1 MMNRFFL
8 YYLLFF
14 LIIACGDP
22 SLQEGT
28 NSAKQLLEEAEEA
41 VLNYQGIETDSI
53 MQLRMEY
60 YHKASTFNDSIHT
73 YRAHFYLGEF
83 YQSRGIY
90 KDAMSEYEKA
100 LQHISDDA
108 DSARYVQTKIAIATT
123 EIELGN
129 KYKAGEIL
137 LDAYEV
143 AQRNKRTMQLINV
156 NGNMG
161 ILSLD
166 LKNFQD
172 AKKSFKEA
180 IQTIEEKQLI
190 AKDSINYVE
199 DYINYHMF
207 LAKAYQAE
215 TMLDSAMSYIDKG
228 IIIADFYKDIEGKAY
243 LYELKG
249 KTYTAQGKYEE
260 AHENLTASKEI
271 FIDFENEKQ
280 ISKIMYL
287 LANNHFQK
295 GETSEALELL
305 DELEARY
312 QQKFLLE
319 TDYYDALV
327 LKANVYKSTKQF
339 ENESVYRQKS
349 ADLQKEIAER
359 QDKTAFFQTATQYEI
374 EKLKNKFEAQHQ
386 KDEKRFYSF
395 LAIAII
401 VIGVFGFLL
410 YKQISKKKVV
420 VVPAVKSEPEKTA
433 SIPPKKEKSTTQ
445 TSIKSDKT
453 VDEILQKLK
462 NLEAQEFYLNPKYN
476 LYATA
481 KKIDTNTTYL
491 STILNTHK
499 KMTFTEYLNNLRI
512 QYTLNRLANDKK
524 FRMYTIKAIAKEV
537 GYKSHGSF
545 SRAFKAKTGE
555 NPSTYLKKIR

>member
-1 MMNRFFL
+1 MNRFFHCC
-8 YYLLFF
+8 LLFI
-14 LIIACGDP
+14 LIYACADT
-22 SLQEGT
+22 SSSSST
-28 NSAKQLLEEAEEA
+28 NNNVKIILEEAEEA
-41 VLNYQGIETDSI
+41 LLNYQGIETDTM

-60 YHKASTFNDSIHT
+60 FHKATTFNDSVHT
-73 YRAHFYLGEF
+73 YRAHFYLGAF

-90 KDAMSEYEKA
+90 KEAMTEYDNA
-100 LQHISDDA
+100 LQNISDDA
-108 DSARYVQTKIAIATT
+108 DSARYVQTKLAIATT

-143 AQRNKRTMQLINV
+143 AQRNKRTMQLIHI

-166 LKNFQD
+166 LNNFQE
-172 AKKSFKEA
+172 AKESFTEA
-180 IQTIEEKQLI
+180 ITTIEEKDLI

-215 TMLDSAMSYIDKG
+215 KLLDSAMLYIDKG
-228 IIIADFYKDIEGKAY
+228 IIIADYYKDIEGKAY
-243 LYELKG
+243 LFELKG
-249 KTYTAQGKYEE
+249 KTKTAQGIFPE
-260 AHENLTASKEI
+260 AYANLTESKEI
-271 FIDFENEKQ
+271 FTQLKNDKQ

-287 LANNHFQK
+287 LADYHFQK
-295 GETSEALELL
+295 GETEAALNLL
-305 DELEARY
+305 SELEIRY
-312 QQKFLLE
+312 TKNQLLE
-319 TDYYDALV
+319 TDYYDVLV
-327 LKANVYKSTKQF
+327 LKANVHKNRKDF
-339 ENESVYRQKS
+339 EQESVYRQKS
-349 ADLQKEIAER
+349 AEVNTNILAKENKA
-359 QDKTAFFQTATQYEI
+359 TVFQTATQYEI
-374 EKLKNKFEAQHQ
+374 EKIKNQFEAQHQ
-386 KDEKRFYSF
+386 KDEKRFYIF
-395 LAIAII
+395 LSVAIV
-401 VIGVFGFLL
+401 VIAVFGFLL
-410 YKQISKKKVV
+410 YKQFKKKKNPVILEETAQEVV
-420 VVPAVKSEPEKTA
+420 TV
-433 SIPPKKEKSTTQ
+433 KKEKTSSQ
-445 TSIKSDKT
+445 TAIKSDKT
-453 VDEILQKLK
+453 VDDILQKLK

-512 QYTLNRLANDKK
+512 QYTLNRLEEDKK

>member
-1 MMNRFFL
+1 MNRFFQYCL
-8 YYLLFF
+8 VFF
-14 LIIACGDP
+14 LIYACAD
-22 SLQEGT
+22 STSQSGT
-28 NSAKQLLEEAEEA
+28 NADIEKILNEAEQT
-41 VLNYQGIETDSI
+41 VLKYQGIETDTM

-60 YHKASTFNDSIHT
+60 YHKATTFNDSVHT

-90 KDAMSEYEKA
+90 KDAMSEYDKA
-100 LQHISDDA
+100 LQHIAKDA

-137 LDAYEV
+137 LDVYDV
-143 AQRNKRTMQLINV
+143 AQRNDRTMQLINI

-161 ILSLD
+161 ILSLE
-166 LKNFQD
+166 LNNFQE
-172 AKKSFKEA
+172 AKQSFKEA
-180 IQTIEEKQLI
+180 ITTIETKDLI

-215 TMLDSAMSYIDKG
+215 KMLDSAMSYIDKG
-228 IIIADFYKDIEGKAY
+228 IIIANYYKDIEGKAY
-243 LYELKG
+243 LFELKG
-249 KTYTAQGKYEE
+249 KNRTAQRIFPE
-260 AHENLTASKEI
+260 AYTNLKASKEI
-271 FIDFENEKQ
+271 FTELGNEKQ
-280 ISKIMYL
+280 VSKIMCL
-287 LANNHFQK
+287 LADYHFQN
-295 GETSEALELL
+295 GEATQALNLL
-305 DELEARY
+305 SDLEARNT
-312 QQKFLLE
+312 KKLLLE

-327 LKANVYKSTKQF
+327 LQANIYKSTKQF
-339 ENESVYRQKS
+339 EKESSYRQKS
-349 ADLQKEIAER
+349 AEIQKEILANEN
-359 QDKTAFFQTATQYEI
+359 KATVFQTATQYEI
-374 EKLKNKFEAQHQ
+374 EKIKNKFETQHQ
-386 KDEKRFYSF
+386 KDEKRFYIF
-395 LAIAII
+395 LSIAIT
-401 VIGVFGFLL
+401 VISVFGLLL
-410 YKQISKKKVV
+410 YRQFNKKTIDT
-420 VVPAVKSEPEKTA
+420 AIEKSTEVIA
-433 SIPPKKEKSTTQ
+433 PKKEKAPSQ

-453 VDEILQKLK
+453 VDEILLKLK

-481 KKIDTNTTYL
+481 KKIETNTTYL

-512 QYTLNRLANDKK
+512 QYTLTRLEEDKK